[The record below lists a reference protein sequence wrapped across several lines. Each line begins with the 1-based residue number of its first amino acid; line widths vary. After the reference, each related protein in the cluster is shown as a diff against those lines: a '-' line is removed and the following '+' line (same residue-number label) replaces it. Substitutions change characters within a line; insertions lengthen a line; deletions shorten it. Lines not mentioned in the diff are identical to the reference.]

1 MSTEGAAEWRASHD
15 ARKNQ
20 LADEQRQAQE
30 TLLANQVS
38 SGALTPTQYGQGI
51 NDLYAHEPAES
62 RLGRIGRG
70 LERAVGLKKQANAQQ
85 QVADANL
92 AAQPSPRR
100 NLANI
105 EAQAK
110 TPQQLQQEQ
119 ATARLQQFR
128 QQGDVQD
135 QQTDRATQASR
146 QAAIDLIKQYVPK
159 DQQQTALEDY
169 ARKQT
174 GILTAS
180 RNITGSAGQP
190 FLDQATGRYV
200 RPVQNPDGT
209 VGTQAMPEGWTPA
222 APT

>member
-30 TLLANQVS
+30 ALLSNQVS
-38 SGALTPTQYGQGI
+38 SGAINPTQYGQGI

-70 LERAVGLKKQANAQQ
+70 LERTVGLKKQANAQQ

-100 NLANI
+100 NLENI

-110 TPQQLQQEQ
+110 TPQQLAMQNATNDANAQVAGSEAMYNAYNRLAQGKTPEEQ
-119 ATARLQQFR
+119 
-128 QQGDVQD
+128 
-135 QQTDRATQASR
+135 SR
-146 QAAIDLIKQYVPK
+146 
-159 DQQQTALEDY
+159 
-169 ARKQT
+169 
-174 GILTAS
+174 
-180 RNITGSAGQP
+180 
-190 FLDQATGRYV
+190 
-200 RPVQNPDGT
+200 
-209 VGTQAMPEGWTPA
+209 
-222 APT
+222 